1 MKELNNNMTYEEAY
15 AALRET
21 VNALEDPNLEIEDSL
36 ALYERACR
44 LVIFCQR
51 KLGEIKMKVT
61 DINTR
66 MKQLR
71 ESGEEL
77 F

>member
-21 VNALEDPNLEIEDSL
+21 VDALEDPKLKIEDSL
-36 ALYERACR
+36 GLYERACK
-44 LVIFCQR
+44 LVIYCQR
-51 KLGEIKMKVT
+51 KLGEVRMQVT

>member
-1 MKELNNNMTYEEAY
+1 MKEPNNNMTYEEAY

-21 VNALEDPNLEIEDSL
+21 VDALEDPNLKIEDSL

-51 KLGEIKMKVT
+51 KLGEVKMKVT